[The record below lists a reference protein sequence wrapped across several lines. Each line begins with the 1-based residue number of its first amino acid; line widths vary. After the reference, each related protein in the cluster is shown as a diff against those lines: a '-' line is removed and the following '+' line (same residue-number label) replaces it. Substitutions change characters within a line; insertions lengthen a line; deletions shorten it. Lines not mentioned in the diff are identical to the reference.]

1 MKTILL
7 AGTIPDQNLSLA
19 LGTASM
25 IDSAII
31 IDGRSFPVNRG
42 TAAMIGAACA
52 TAAFFGDSLPEC
64 VVGGDIGTRDG
75 SREVYRH
82 LIKYLPKAH
91 ADALCLHYIIP
102 DIGLHNQVLTAVRK
116 MQAKPVMIA
125 DAGFMYAAKAS
136 GQARFYDLFLPDI
149 GELAFLADEK
159 ASHPAYTR
167 GFLTRLEVEPTELIR
182 KAYAF
187 GTTGSCLCVK
197 GRTDYICQEGRIIE
211 QIDEPVIEELE
222 PIGGTGDTITGM
234 TAGLVHHG
242 YTASQACA
250 LACRANRIAGLLA
263 RPTPATQIHE
273 IINRI
278 PAALARVL
286 AMQPV
291 GAALGSVNNVEGAT
305 CLCSQLQ

>member
-7 AGTIPDQNLSLA
+7 AGTIPDRDLSLA
-19 LGTASM
+19 LGAASWR
-25 IDSAII
+25 DSSII

-42 TAAMIGAACA
+42 TAAMIGAVCA
-52 TAAFFGDSLPEC
+52 TAAFFGDSSPEC
-64 VVGGDIGTRDG
+64 IVGGDIGTRDG
-75 SREVYRH
+75 SRDVYRH
-82 LIKYLPKAH
+82 LIKHLPKAH
-91 ADALCLHYIIP
+91 YDALCLHYIIP

-116 MQAKPVMIA
+116 MQAKPVLIA
-125 DAGFMYAAKAS
+125 DAGFMYVAKAS
-136 GQARFYDLFLPDI
+136 GQAAFYDLFLPDI

-182 KAYAF
+182 KAYDF
-187 GTTGSCLCVK
+187 GTTGRCLCVK
-197 GRTDYICQEGRIIE
+197 GRTDYICQDGTIIE
-211 QIDEPVIEELE
+211 QIDDPVIEELE

-242 YTASQACA
+242 YTETQASA

-273 IINRI
+273 IIHRI
-278 PAALARVL
+278 PAALERVL

-291 GAALGSVNNVEGAT
+291 GAANGSVNTLEGAT
-305 CLCSQLQ
+305 CQCSELQ

>member
-7 AGTIPDQNLSLA
+7 AGTIPDHTLSLA
-19 LGTASM
+19 LGSASLSR
-25 IDSAII
+25 SALI
-31 IDGRSFPVNRG
+31 IDGRSFSVNRG
-42 TAAMIGAACA
+42 TAAMIGAVCA
-52 TAAFFGDSLPEC
+52 TADFFGDTAPEC
-64 VVGGDIGTRDG
+64 VVGGDIGTREG

-82 LIKYLPKAH
+82 LIKHLPKAH
-91 ADALCLHYIIP
+91 ADTLCLHYIIP

-125 DAGFMYAAKAS
+125 DAGFMYVAKAS
-136 GQARFYDLFLPDI
+136 GQASFYDIFLPDI

-167 GFLTRLEVEPTELIR
+167 GFLTRLEVDPKELIK

-187 GTTGSCLCVK
+187 GTSGRCLCVK
-197 GRTDYICQEGRIIE
+197 GRTDYICLDGAMID
-211 QIDEPVIEELE
+211 QIDKPLIEELE

-242 YTASQACA
+242 YSIADACTA
-250 LACRANRIAGLLA
+250 ACRANRMAGLLA

-273 IINRI
+273 IIARI
-278 PAALARVL
+278 PDALSRVL
-286 AMQPV
+286 P
-291 GAALGSVNNVEGAT
+291 GFEGAGAYQKEF
-305 CLCSQLQ
+305 LFEGVQQ

>member
-7 AGTIPDQNLSLA
+7 AGTIPDRNLSLA
-19 LGTASM
+19 LGTAALSG
-25 IDSAII
+25 SSII

-42 TAAMIGAACA
+42 TAAMIGAVRA
-52 TAAFFGDSLPEC
+52 TAAFFGDSAPEC

-75 SREVYRH
+75 SREVYRY
-82 LIKYLPKAH
+82 LIKHLPKAH
-91 ADALCLHYIIP
+91 SDTLCLHYIIQ

-125 DAGFMYAAKAS
+125 DAGFMYVAKAS
-136 GQARFYDLFLPDI
+136 GQASFYDLFLPDI

-167 GFLTRLEVEPTELIR
+167 GFLTRLEVEPKELIR
-182 KAYAF
+182 KAYEF

-197 GRTDYICQEGRIIE
+197 GGTDYICQDGTIIE

-242 YTASQACA
+242 YTEAQASA

-278 PAALARVL
+278 PAALERVL
-286 AMQPV
+286 AMRPV
-291 GAALGSVNNVEGAT
+291 GAAQGNVTNLEGAT
-305 CLCSQLQ
+305 CLCSELQ

>member
-19 LGTASM
+19 LGTASVCGAS
-25 IDSAII
+25 IS

-42 TAAMIGAACA
+42 TAAMIGAVCA
-52 TAAFFGDSLPEC
+52 TAEFFGDSSPEC
-64 VVGGDIGTRDG
+64 VIGGDIGTRDG

-82 LIKYLPKAH
+82 LIKHLPKAH
-91 ADALCLHYIIP
+91 ADTLCLHYIIP

-116 MQAKPVMIA
+116 MHAKPVMIA

-136 GQARFYDLFLPDI
+136 GQAPFYDLFLPDL

-167 GFLTRLEVEPTELIR
+167 GFLTRLEVEPKELIR
-182 KAYAF
+182 KAFEF
-187 GTTGSCLCVK
+187 GMTGRCMCVK
-197 GRTDYICQEGRIIE
+197 GRTDYICQEGNIIN
-211 QIDEPVIEELE
+211 QIDAPVIEELE

-242 YTASQACA
+242 YSIADACA
-250 LACRANRIAGLLA
+250 AACRANRMAGLFA
-263 RPTPATQIHE
+263 RPTPATQIYE
-273 IINRI
+273 IIARI
-278 PAALARVL
+278 PEALSRVL
-286 AMQPV
+286 P
-291 GAALGSVNNVEGAT
+291 GFEGAGAYQQEF
-305 CLCSQLQ
+305 LFEGVQQ

>member
-7 AGTIPDQNLSLA
+7 AGTIPDKNMSLA
-19 LGTASM
+19 LGPASLSGSSLM
-25 IDSAII
+25 
-31 IDGRSFPVNRG
+31 IDGRSFPVSRG
-42 TAAMIGAACA
+42 TAAMIGAVCA
-52 TAAFFGDSLPEC
+52 TVAFFGDTLPEC

-82 LIKYLPKAH
+82 LIKHLPKAH
-91 ADALCLHYIIP
+91 ADTLCLHYIIP

-125 DAGFMYAAKAS
+125 DAGFMYVAKAS
-136 GQARFYDLFLPDI
+136 GQAPFYDLFLPDI

-167 GFLTRLEVEPTELIR
+167 GFLTRLEVEPKELIK
-182 KAYAF
+182 KAYEYGMT
-187 GTTGSCLCVK
+187 GTCLCVK
-197 GRTDYICQEGRIIE
+197 GRTDYICQDGAIIE
-211 QIDEPVIEELE
+211 QIDDPMIEELE

-242 YTASQACA
+242 YTEAQACA

-273 IINRI
+273 IIHRI
-278 PAALARVL
+278 PDALERVL
-286 AMQPV
+286 AMEPLAAAGGSV
-291 GAALGSVNNVEGAT
+291 KNAEGAA
-305 CLCSQLQ
+305 CQCSQL